1 MEKCQASQGSEGLR
15 WRADGDAFPG
25 GVTDSCAGRVPRGQS
40 CEAARGSPVATQG
53 KGSRQAQGHTRG
65 PEGCHSGQNGGRR
78 RKSRSKV
85 PWAAGRERALDPP
98 NGTRAHPT

>member
-40 CEAARGSPVATQG
+40 CDTCSEVSGS
-53 KGSRQAQGHTRG
+53 SDL
-65 PEGCHSGQNGGRR
+65 S
-78 RKSRSKV
+78 SKLV
-85 PWAAGRERALDPP
+85 KNFLK
-98 NGTRAHPT
+98 